1 MVTGRFRPETFCH
14 EDTSMSELMSTY
26 SQTLNFTVQIKFVN
40 EMIMNESELQGVYAS
55 WKVLESHGI
64 EK

>member
-1 MVTGRFRPETFCH
+1 
-14 EDTSMSELMSTY
+14 MSTY